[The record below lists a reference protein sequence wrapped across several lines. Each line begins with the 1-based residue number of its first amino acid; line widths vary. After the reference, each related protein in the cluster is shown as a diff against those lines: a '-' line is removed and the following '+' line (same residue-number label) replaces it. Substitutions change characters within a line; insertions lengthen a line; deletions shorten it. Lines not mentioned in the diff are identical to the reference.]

1 MSQRWRLLAWTAAL
15 ALGLRGLHSL
25 GAGPLGVPLT
35 SMDDLSAWVDATR
48 PDAMALALVRLAALA
63 GGWYLAVCTLVLAL
77 TRRFGRHRVAAVV
90 ARVSPSILCRIV
102 SGGGGLGLAAGTLLG
117 VVPSTTLAA
126 ATFQPTP
133 AAAIPADPAPD
144 PSPTAT
150 MTRLPATTP
159 EPTRA
164 NQQPG
169 ATHALAPD
177 SPQTATMTRDPAQI
191 PAKTTHAGAA
201 SPPPTATMARTP
213 ATQAPAPATAPSVA
227 PAPSPTQ
234 PSRGTGSSTWIVEP
248 GDSFW
253 SIAAEIVTVSPGASE
268 PGDRQVLGYWR
279 RLIEAN
285 RSRLLDPAN
294 PDLLVPGQELVL
306 PHPTR

>member
-1 MSQRWRLLAWTAAL
+1 
-15 ALGLRGLHSL
+15 
-25 GAGPLGVPLT
+25 
-35 SMDDLSAWVDATR
+35 
-48 PDAMALALVRLAALA
+48 
-63 GGWYLAVCTLVLAL
+63 
-77 TRRFGRHRVAAVV
+77 
-90 ARVSPSILCRIV
+90 
-102 SGGGGLGLAAGTLLG
+102 
-117 VVPSTTLAA
+117 
-126 ATFQPTP
+126 
-133 AAAIPADPAPD
+133 
-144 PSPTAT
+144 
-150 MTRLPATTP
+150 
-159 EPTRA
+159 
-164 NQQPG
+164 
-169 ATHALAPD
+169 
-177 SPQTATMTRDPAQI
+177 
-191 PAKTTHAGAA
+191 
-201 SPPPTATMARTP
+201 MARTP

-253 SIAAEIVTVSPGASE
+253 SIAAEIVTVSPAAGE